1 VSVEDLVQAA
11 QVALLEND
19 SPNLYSERG
28 LSEKGL
34 QLVDSTMQREWRFG
48 SWHRGQNNQYRA
60 EGIVGHQQI
69 VLPEEPSGRS
79 PLMELLPEEKDV
91 VAAIVGH
98 KRRTVEGITRQVGRN
113 APKLLENIV
122 QRGLAGEVAKAARS
136 VTERIEVA
144 KPIQGAQRRYYWRR
158 RLMGLCCCGAI
169 AQKGLSMCSRC
180 AEDNRVQCAEYRQRN
195 LSEIRAKECIERASF
210 KAAGLCAVCGNDPPE
225 AGRTSCKSCLE
236 RHREWSRHYRERHW
250 ERVNRMAR
258 ERRAAKKQK

>member
-122 QRGLAGEVAKAARS
+122 QRG
-136 VTERIEVA
+136 
-144 KPIQGAQRRYYWRR
+144 YYWRR